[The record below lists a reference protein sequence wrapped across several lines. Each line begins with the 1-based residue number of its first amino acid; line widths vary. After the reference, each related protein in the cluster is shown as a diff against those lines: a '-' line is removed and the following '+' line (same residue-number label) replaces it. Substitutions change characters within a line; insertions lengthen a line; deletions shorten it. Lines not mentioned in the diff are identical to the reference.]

1 MATDT
6 EATLRDLLERRILLL
21 DGAMG
26 TMIQRRRLDEAAF
39 RGEQFRDHPRDLRG
53 DNDLLALTQPEV
65 IAEIHTAYLEAGS
78 DLIETNTFNAT
89 RIAQAD
95 YGLEAVVPELNRA
108 AARLARAAA
117 DRFTERDPLRPR
129 FVAGALGPLNK
140 SLSMSPDVSDPG
152 YRAVTFAQVREA
164 YAEQIQALL
173 EGGVDL
179 LLAETVFDTQNLK
192 ACIVAVEEVFEA
204 LGRRVPLMIS
214 GTVVDKSGRIL
225 SGQTLE
231 AFYATV
237 RHARPLTIGL
247 NCAFGAREIR
257 PFLQELAAV
266 ADLPVTLYPNAGLPN
281 AFGEFDEDP
290 ATTAALLREFAEEG
304 LVNVLG
310 GCCGTTPDHIR
321 AIAAAV
327 AGVAPRRR
335 PAVRAPAWLAGLEP
349 LTVPPDAPFVMVGE
363 RTNVAGSKKFAN
375 LIRGGDYAAAVGVA
389 LEQVRS
395 GANVIDVNFDDAML
409 DAEAAMRR
417 FLALVG
423 SEPEIARVP
432 IMIDSSRWS
441 AILAGLESV
450 QGKPI
455 VNSISLK
462 EGEADFLAKA
472 RLVRR
477 HGAAVVVMAF
487 DERGQ
492 AETAARKVEICQRAY
507 RLLLEQAGFEAQDI
521 VFDPNVLA
529 VATGIEAHD
538 RFALAFLEA
547 VREIRA
553 TCPGAHV
560 SGGVSNLSFAFR
572 GNDRVREAM
581 HSVFLYHAT
590 RAGMDMGIVNAG
602 QLAGY
607 DDLDPELRERVEDVV
622 LARRPDA
629 AERLLALAER
639 VKGAGATQRQADL
652 GWREVPVADRIA
664 HALVHGIVE
673 FIEADA
679 EEARQ
684 VLGDPLRVIEGPL
697 MDGMRIVG
705 DRFAAGKMFLPQV
718 VKSARA
724 MKRAVA
730 YLEPF
735 IQAGQAETGVTKA
748 GRILMATVKGDVHD
762 IGKNIVGV
770 VLGCNNYEVI
780 DLGVMVP
787 GDRILDEAA
796 VRGVDAI
803 GLSGLITPSL
813 DEMTLVAREM
823 ERRGLTTPLLIG
835 GATTSRQH
843 TAVKIAPEYRQPV
856 VHVLDASRAVGV
868 VAELLDPQR
877 RSGLDVRNREEQ
889 ARLRSLHADRRERP
903 LVPLRV
909 ARERRSRPPFV
920 AAELPAPAFLGRRV
934 VTDVAL
940 SDLVP
945 YLDWTFFFT
954 AWELKG
960 KYPAILDHPVHGA
973 AARELFANGR
983 QLLDRI
989 VAERLLELRGVYGF
1003 WPAAA
1008 DGDDLV
1014 LYTDPA
1020 RSRELTRFPCLRQQ
1034 SPRDAEAPCLCL
1046 ADFVAPA
1053 GEGVPDHIGAFAVTA
1068 GIGAEELAVRFA
1080 GEGDDYSS
1088 ILVKALADRLAEAFT
1103 EWLHQRAR
1111 RDWGYGAAEAF
1122 TPAEL
1127 IDERYRGIRPALGY
1141 PACPDHSEK
1150 ERLFTLLEAPA
1161 VGITLTEHFAML
1173 PAASV
1178 SGLFLGH
1185 PAARYFAVG
1194 RVDRDQ
1200 VEDYARRKGLTRA
1213 EAERWLRP
1221 NLAYDPES

>member
-39 RGEQFRDHPRDLRG
+39 RGERFRDHPRDLRG
-53 DNDLLALTQPEV
+53 DNDLLVLTQPAV
-65 IAEIHTAYLEAGS
+65 IAEIHAAYLEAGS
-78 DLIETNTFNAT
+78 DIIETNTFNAT

-95 YGLEAVVPELNRA
+95 YGLEDVVPELNRA
-108 AARLARAAA
+108 AAQLARAAA
-117 DRFTERDPLRPR
+117 DRFTEQAPSRPR

-152 YRAVTFAQVREA
+152 YRAVTFAEVREA
-164 YAEQIQALL
+164 YAEQVRALL

-179 LLAETVFDTQNLK
+179 LLAETVFDTLNLK
-192 ACIVAVEEVFEA
+192 ACIVAIEEVFEA

-231 AFYATV
+231 AFYVTV
-237 RHARPLTIGL
+237 RHAGPLTIGL

-266 ADLPVTLYPNAGLPN
+266 APVPVTLYPNAGLPN

-290 ATTAALLREFAEEG
+290 ATTAALLRAFAEEG

-327 AGVAPRRR
+327 AGVPPRRR
-335 PAVRAPAWLAGLEP
+335 PAVRATAWLAGLEP

-363 RTNVAGSKKFAN
+363 RTNVAGSKRFAN

-389 LEQVRS
+389 LEQVRG

-432 IMIDSSRWS
+432 VMIDSSRWS

-455 VNSISLK
+455 VNSLSLK

-472 RLVRR
+472 RRVRR
-477 HGAAVVVMAF
+477 YGAAVVVMAF

-492 AETAARKVEICQRAY
+492 AETAARKVEICRRAY
-507 RLLLEQAGFEAQDI
+507 RLLTEQVGFAPEDI

-538 RFALAFLEA
+538 RFALAFIEA

-553 TCPGAHV
+553 ACPGAHV

-590 RAGMDMGIVNAG
+590 RAGMDMAIVNAG

-607 DDLDPELRERVEDVV
+607 DDLDPELRERVEDVI

-639 VKGAGATQRQADL
+639 VKGAATQRHADL
-652 GWREVPVADRIA
+652 AWREVPVAERIA

-684 VLGDPLRVIEGPL
+684 ALGDPLRVIEGPL

-735 IQAGQAETGVTKA
+735 IQAGQAEASLNKA
-748 GRILMATVKGDVHD
+748 GRILLATVKGDVHD

-796 VRGVDAI
+796 AREVDAI

-813 DEMTLVAREM
+813 DEMTSVAKEM
-823 ERRGLTTPLLIG
+823 ERRGLATPLLIG

-856 VHVLDASRAVGV
+856 IHVLDASRAVGV
-868 VAELLDPQR
+868 VAELLDPAR
-877 RSGLDVRNREEQ
+877 RGALDARNREEQ
-889 ARLRSLHADRRERP
+889 ARLRALHADRRERP

-909 ARERRSRPPFV
+909 ARERREQPSFV
-920 AAELPAPAFLGRRV
+920 AAELPTPAFLGRRV

-940 SDLVP
+940 SELVP
-945 YLDWTFFFT
+945 YVDWTFFFT

-960 KYPAILDHPVHGA
+960 RYPEILEHPERGP
-973 AARELFANGR
+973 AARELFASGR
-983 QLLDRI
+983 SLLDRI
-989 VAERLLELRGVYGF
+989 VAERWLELRGVYGF

-1014 LYTDPA
+1014 LYADAA
-1020 RSRELTRFPCLRQQ
+1020 RDRELTRFPCLRQQ
-1034 SPRDAEAPCLCL
+1034 SPRDAEARCLSL

-1053 GEGVPDHIGAFAVTA
+1053 GAGVADHVGAFAVTA
-1068 GIGAEELAVRFA
+1068 GVGAAELAARFTA
-1080 GEGDDYSS
+1080 ERDDYSA
-1088 ILVKALADRLAEAFT
+1088 ILVQALADRLAEAFA
-1103 EWLHQRAR
+1103 ELLHQRAR
-1111 RDWGYGAAEAF
+1111 RDWGYGAAESF

-1127 IDERYRGIRPALGY
+1127 IDEKFRGIRPAFGY

-1150 ERLFTLLEAPA
+1150 ARLFALLDAPA
-1161 VGITLTEHFAML
+1161 IGITLTEHFAML

-1178 SGLFLGH
+1178 SGLYLGH

-1200 VEDYARRKGLTRA
+1200 VEDYARRKGVTRA
-1213 EAERWLRP
+1213 EVERWLRP